1 MSAASV
7 PRTAQVVSPLAKRRA
22 IDGRRS
28 VQATQNALDHPVVP
42 RTIHASLD
50 DLRAIARF
58 DCALDT
64 RRRRAAKERDDRRTK
79 FERWPVWPNNA
90 SDRA

>member
-58 DCALDT
+58 DCAL
-64 RRRRAAKERDDRRTK
+64 RLRA
-79 FERWPVWPNNA
+79 
-90 SDRA
+90 